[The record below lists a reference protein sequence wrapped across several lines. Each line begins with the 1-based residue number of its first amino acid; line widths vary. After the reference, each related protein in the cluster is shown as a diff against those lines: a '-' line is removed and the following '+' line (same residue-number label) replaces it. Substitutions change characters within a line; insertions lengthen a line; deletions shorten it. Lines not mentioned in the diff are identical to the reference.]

1 MYRAS
6 NYKGAIFLKDAT
18 MPIFSPDRHACAPSY
33 AKLTKQPITGGTYR
47 PLANDKDSNACAP
60 SALSGHHGSKLYTQK
75 SAIHAISDNASVF
88 IPKVVDVLRLPKT
101 ADDNKSI
108 DEALNEAANNSTH
121 SVPPSTEIQLTQTD
135 KHPLMQAIEVCKQSV
150 HTTAKALSTAGHAV
164 AKAAKT
170 TGHAI
175 HTAATAVKTAWQTF
189 VNFKAVRLIIKF
201 FKKAYALWKKRMK
214 FSYAFYTSV
223 FFLLTSAEVI
233 FLQWGM
239 YSEPEYEKGTEIDE
253 TTKVLQSVGGQVTR
267 FISQMW
273 LEQKNVCLVSF
284 MGLALIYLALIFV
297 TNRFWIATLVFGV
310 ALTAFGVANSI
321 KVQLRNEPII
331 PADLTF
337 ISGGDTG
344 SIMSFVPKSSQTFVN
359 GAITFV
365 IWFAIIIF
373 ALFVLDGRRRFIH
386 CSWRRPIANV
396 KNIVGNVFRIL
407 AAILSVVLLSTYVIG
422 LGTPGSG
429 TYKWAKDNGYAPQ
442 LWDAFGD
449 ARANNPATT
458 FLSLSKVKAMDKP
471 DNYSQ
476 KTMESLAK
484 KYAKEA
490 QAINQTRPN
499 KLTDNTVIMI
509 LSETFSDPTR
519 VPGVSFTL
527 DPIPNIR
534 NVKNTTT
541 SGLMLSPGYG
551 GGTANIEYQAL
562 TGLNLANFND
572 SLIVPYQQLVPN
584 QNNPYSFNQIWME
597 KYGKNASTAVHPF
610 QQSMYLRNI
619 NYKKFGFS
627 YLYTL
632 DSKIPLEHTGCIDRS
647 PYVSDSEAY
656 QSILG
661 LIDKQ
666 QNWKSSQFLQ
676 LVTMQNHLPYGDY
689 YDNNEFSDA
698 NISEDLSD
706 GERWNINTY
715 TKGINWT
722 DQETAD
728 FLNQLDQINKPITV
742 IFYGDHLP
750 GIYDTADM
758 DKNNKTVLH
767 ETDYFIWSN
776 SASPS
781 HDTKVNPITTAYT
794 SSNYFMPLAAE
805 HLNAKVSP
813 YLAMLTELQQE
824 VPAMSRVIGVNGGI
838 GQGKA
843 TYLDY
848 AGNNIKATAL
858 STRAK
863 KLLEDYKLIQYDQT
877 VGKDYLKNLNFTQI
891 SYE

>member
-1 MYRAS
+1 
-6 NYKGAIFLKDAT
+6 

-284 MGLALIYLALIFV
+284 MGLALIYLALFFV

-824 VPAMSRVIGVNGGI
+824 VPAMSRVIGANGGI

>member
-1 MYRAS
+1 MRWFYVP
-6 NYKGAIFLKDAT
+6 AIPRFQGLSKEAT
-18 MPIFSPDRHACAPSY
+18 MQHVQSAAHDSAPSY
-33 AKLTKQPITGGTYR
+33 VRHERQPLATGTYH
-47 PLANDKDSNACAP
+47 PLAKSNETLSPVDFRARRRAALYTHKTPLCAAP
-60 SALSGHHGSKLYTQK
+60 SRK
-75 SAIHAISDNASVF
+75 SIFTPTAPASAPHIST
-88 IPKVVDVLRLPKT
+88 DVLTTAHTGQYHPADSVSPSNEPVPQAHTPKT
-101 ADDNKSI
+101 PAT
-108 DEALNEAANNSTH
+108 ALAPIGHGFVRAG
-121 SVPPSTEIQLTQTD
+121 
-135 KHPLMQAIEVCKQSV
+135 QA
-150 HTTAKALSTAGHAV
+150 T

-170 TGHAI
+170 TTRTI
-175 HTAATAVKTAWQTF
+175 RTAATKVRAAWRTF
-189 VNFKAVRLIIKF
+189 TSFKAVQLIVKF
-201 FKKAYALWKKRMK
+201 FKSAHALWKKRMK
-214 FSYAFYTSV
+214 FSYAFYTIV

-239 YSEPEYEKGTEIDE
+239 YSEPEYDKSTEIDE
-253 TTKVLQSVGGQVTR
+253 TTKVLQSVAGQVTR

-284 MGLALIYLALIFV
+284 VGLALIYLALILV

-386 CSWRRPIANV
+386 CSWRHPIANV
-396 KNIVGNVFRIL
+396 KNIVGNIFRIL

-429 TYKWAKDNGYAPQ
+429 TYKWAKDNGYEPQ
-442 LWDAFGD
+442 LWNAIGD
-449 ARANNPATT
+449 AQANNPATT

-484 KYAKEA
+484 KYTQEAKT
-490 QAINQTRPN
+490 INQTRTGE
-499 KLTDNTVIMI
+499 LTDNTVIMI

-519 VPGVSFTL
+519 VPGVSFSL

-534 NVKNTTT
+534 NIKNTTT

-584 QNNPYSFNQIWME
+584 QNDPYSFNQIWMK
-597 KYGKNASTAVHPF
+597 KYGENASTAVHPF

-619 NYKKFGFS
+619 NYRKFGFS

-632 DSKIPLEHTGCIDRS
+632 DSKIPLKHTGCIDRS

-656 QSILG
+656 QSILD
-661 LIDKQ
+661 LLDRQ
-666 QNWKSSQFLQ
+666 QDSKSSQFLQ
-676 LVTMQNHLPYGDY
+676 LVTMQNHMPYGDY

-728 FLNQLDQINKPITV
+728 FLNQLDQMDKPITV

-758 DKNNKTVLH
+758 NKNNKTVLH

-776 SASPS
+776 SASSS
-781 HDTKVNPITTAYT
+781 HGTKVNPTTTAYT

-805 HLNAKVSP
+805 HMNAKVSP
-813 YLAMLTELQQE
+813 YYPINTEADKALYARYEELAKAEPRTVFGGRLGTYKYYDMHN
-824 VPAMSRVIGVNGGI
+824 VI
-838 GQGKA
+838 
-843 TYLDY
+843 D
-848 AGNNIKATAL
+848 TAL
-858 STRAK
+858 TAYEQQVEPLLK
-863 KLLEDYKLIQYDQT
+863 K
-877 VGKDYLKNLNFTQI
+877 
-891 SYE
+891 

>member
-1 MYRAS
+1 M
-6 NYKGAIFLKDAT
+6 LKDAT

-33 AKLTKQPITGGTYR
+33 VKLTKQPITGGAYR

-75 SAIHAISDNASVF
+75 SAIHAIFDNASVF
-88 IPKVVDVLRLPKT
+88 IPKVDAPHLPKT
-101 ADDNKSI
+101 TDDKSI
-108 DEALNEAANNSTH
+108 DEAINEAANDSTH
-121 SVPPSTEIQLTQTD
+121 SVPPSTEIQLTQANE
-135 KHPLMQAIEVCKQSV
+135 HPLMQAIEACKQSV

-175 HTAATAVKTAWQTF
+175 RTAATAVKTAWQTF
-189 VNFKAVRLIIKF
+189 TNFKAIQLIIKF
-201 FKKAYALWKKRMK
+201 FKKVYALWKKRMR
-214 FSYAFYTSV
+214 FSYAFYTIV

-373 ALFVLDGRRRFIH
+373 ALFALDGRRRFIY
-386 CSWRRPIANV
+386 CSWRHPIANI
-396 KNIVGNVFRIL
+396 KNIIGNVFRIL

-429 TYKWAKDNGYAPQ
+429 TYKWAKDNGYEPQ
-442 LWDAFGD
+442 LWNAIGD
-449 ARANNPATT
+449 AQANNPATT

-619 NYKKFGFS
+619 NYRKFGFS

-632 DSKIPLEHTGCIDRS
+632 DSKVPLEHTGCIDRS

-656 QSILG
+656 QSILD
-661 LIDKQ
+661 LLDKQ
-666 QNWKSSQFLQ
+666 QDSNSSQFLQ

-689 YDNNEFSDA
+689 YDNNEFLDA

-728 FLNQLDQINKPITV
+728 FLNQLDQIDKPITV

-776 SASPS
+776 SVSTS

-805 HLNAKVSP
+805 HMNAKVSP

-824 VPAMSRVIGVNGGI
+824 VPAMSRMIGTNGGI

-843 TYLDY
+843 TYLDH
-848 AGNNIKATAL
+848 AGNNIKAAAL
-858 STRAK
+858 SAK
-863 KLLEDYKLIQYDQT
+863 AKGLLKDYKLVQYDQT
-877 VGKDYLKNLNFTQI
+877 VGKNYLEGLDFTQVP
-891 SYE
+891 

>member
-1 MYRAS
+1 
-6 NYKGAIFLKDAT
+6 

-33 AKLTKQPITGGTYR
+33 VKLTKQPITGGEYR
-47 PLANDKDSNACAP
+47 PLANDEDSNTCAP

-75 SAIHAISDNASVF
+75 SEIHAISDNASVF
-88 IPKVVDVLRLPKT
+88 IPKVVDAPHLPKT
-101 ADDNKSI
+101 ANDESI
-108 DEALNEAANNSTH
+108 DEAANDSTH
-121 SVPPSTEIQLTQTD
+121 SAPPSAEIQLAQANE
-135 KHPLMQAIEVCKQSV
+135 HPLMQAIEVCKQSV
-150 HTTAKALSTAGHAV
+150 QTTAKALSTAGHAV

-175 HTAATAVKTAWQTF
+175 HTAITAVKTAWQTF
-189 VNFKAVRLIIKF
+189 TNFKAIQLIIKF
-201 FKKAYALWKKRMK
+201 FKKAHGLWKKRMK
-214 FSYAFYTSV
+214 FSYAFYTIV
-223 FFLLTSAEVI
+223 FFLLTSADVI

-273 LEQKNVCLVSF
+273 LEQKSVCLVSF

-310 ALTAFGVANSI
+310 ALTVFGVANSI

-344 SIMSFVPKSSQTFVN
+344 SIMSFVPKSSQTFIN

-373 ALFVLDGRRRFIH
+373 ALFVLDGRRRFIY
-386 CSWRRPIANV
+386 CSWRHPIANI
-396 KNIVGNVFRIL
+396 KNIIGNVFRIL

-429 TYKWAKDNGYAPQ
+429 TYKWAKDNGYEPQ
-442 LWDAFGD
+442 LWNAIGD

-656 QSILG
+656 QSILN

-676 LVTMQNHLPYGDY
+676 LVTMQNHMPYGDY

-728 FLNQLDQINKPITV
+728 FLNQLDQIDKPITV

-805 HLNAKVSP
+805 HMNAKVSP

-824 VPAMSRVIGVNGGI
+824 VPAMSRVIGTNGGI

-877 VGKDYLKNLNFTQI
+877 VGKNYLEGLDFTQVP
-891 SYE
+891 

>member
-1 MYRAS
+1 MRWFYVP
-6 NYKGAIFLKDAT
+6 AIPRFQGLSKEAT
-18 MPIFSPDRHACAPSY
+18 MQHVQSAAHDSAPSY
-33 AKLTKQPITGGTYR
+33 VRHERQPLATGTYH
-47 PLANDKDSNACAP
+47 PLAKSNETLSPVDFRARRRAALYTHKNALCAAP
-60 SALSGHHGSKLYTQK
+60 SRK
-75 SAIHAISDNASVF
+75 SIFTSAAPASSPHIST
-88 IPKVVDVLRLPKT
+88 DVLTTTHTQGNAAPADSMSSSNEPAPQTHTPKT
-101 ADDNKSI
+101 SAT
-108 DEALNEAANNSTH
+108 ALATIGHGFVRAG
-121 SVPPSTEIQLTQTD
+121 
-135 KHPLMQAIEVCKQSV
+135 QA
-150 HTTAKALSTAGHAV
+150 T

-170 TGHAI
+170 TARTI
-175 HTAATAVKTAWQTF
+175 RTAATKVRAAWRTF
-189 VNFKAVRLIIKF
+189 TNFKAVQLIIKF
-201 FKKAYALWKKRMK
+201 FKSAHALWKKRMK
-214 FSYAFYTSV
+214 FSYAFYTIV

-239 YSEPEYEKGTEIDE
+239 YSEPEYDKSTEIDE
-253 TTKVLQSVGGQVTR
+253 TTKVLQSVAGQVTR

-284 MGLALIYLALIFV
+284 VGLALIYLALILV

-344 SIMSFVPKSSQTFVN
+344 SIMSFVPKSSQAFVN

-386 CSWRRPIANV
+386 CSWRHPIANV
-396 KNIVGNVFRIL
+396 KNIVGNIFRIL

-429 TYKWAKDNGYAPQ
+429 TYKWAKDNGYEPQ
-442 LWDAFGD
+442 LWNAIGD
-449 ARANNPATT
+449 AQANNPATT

-471 DNYSQ
+471 GNYSQ

-484 KYAKEA
+484 KYTQEAKT
-490 QAINQTRPN
+490 INQTRTGE
-499 KLTDNTVIMI
+499 LTDNTVIMI

-519 VPGVSFTL
+519 VPGVSFSL

-534 NVKNTTT
+534 NIKNSTT

-584 QNNPYSFNQIWME
+584 QNDPYSFNQIWMK

-619 NYKKFGFS
+619 NYRKFGFS

-632 DSKIPLEHTGCIDRS
+632 DSKIPLKHTGCIDRS

-656 QSILG
+656 QSILD
-661 LIDKQ
+661 LLDRQ
-666 QNWKSSQFLQ
+666 QDSKSSQFLQ
-676 LVTMQNHLPYGDY
+676 LVTMQNHMPYGDY

-728 FLNQLDQINKPITV
+728 FLNQLDQMDKPITV

-758 DKNNKTVLH
+758 NKNNKTVLH

-776 SASPS
+776 SASSS
-781 HDTKVNPITTAYT
+781 HGTKVNPTTTAYT

-805 HLNAKVSP
+805 HMNAKVSP

-824 VPAMSRVIGVNGGI
+824 VPAMSRVIGTNGGI

-877 VGKDYLKNLNFTQI
+877 VGKNYLEGLDFTQVP
-891 SYE
+891 

>member
-1 MYRAS
+1 MQHVQSAAHDS
-6 NYKGAIFLKDAT
+6 
-18 MPIFSPDRHACAPSY
+18 APSY
-33 AKLTKQPITGGTYR
+33 VRHERQPLATGTYH
-47 PLANDKDSNACAP
+47 PLAKSNETLSPVDFRARRRAALYTHKNALCAAP
-60 SALSGHHGSKLYTQK
+60 SRK
-75 SAIHAISDNASVF
+75 SIFTSAAPASSPHIST
-88 IPKVVDVLRLPKT
+88 DVLTTTRTQGNAAPADSMSSSNEPRRKRTPPKT
-101 ADDNKSI
+101 PAT
-108 DEALNEAANNSTH
+108 ALAPIGHGFVRAG
-121 SVPPSTEIQLTQTD
+121 
-135 KHPLMQAIEVCKQSV
+135 QA
-150 HTTAKALSTAGHAV
+150 T

-170 TGHAI
+170 TTRTI
-175 HTAATAVKTAWQTF
+175 RTAATKVRAAWRTF
-189 VNFKAVRLIIKF
+189 TSFKAVQLIVKF
-201 FKKAYALWKKRMK
+201 FKSAHALWKKRMK
-214 FSYAFYTSV
+214 FSYAFYTIV

-239 YSEPEYEKGTEIDE
+239 YSEPEYDKSTEIDE
-253 TTKVLQSVGGQVTR
+253 TTKVLQSVAGQVTR

-284 MGLALIYLALIFV
+284 VGLALIYLALILV

-344 SIMSFVPKSSQTFVN
+344 SIMSFVPKSSQAFVN
-359 GAITFV
+359 GAINFV
-365 IWFAIIIF
+365 IWFAIIAF

-386 CSWRRPIANV
+386 CSWRHPIANA
-396 KNIVGNVFRIL
+396 KNIIGNIFRVL
-407 AAILSVVLLSTYVIG
+407 AAVLSVVLLSAYAMG
-422 LGTPGSG
+422 LGTPGSNV
-429 TYKWAKDNGYAPQ
+429 YKWAKDNGYEPQ
-442 LWDAFGD
+442 LWNAIGD
-449 ARANNPATT
+449 AQANNPATT

-484 KYAKEA
+484 KYTQEAKT
-490 QAINQTRPN
+490 INQTRTGE
-499 KLTDNTVIMI
+499 LTDNTVIMI

-519 VPGVSFTL
+519 VPGVSFSL

-534 NVKNTTT
+534 NIKNTTT

-584 QNNPYSFNQIWME
+584 QNDPYSFNQIWMK

-619 NYKKFGFS
+619 NYRKFGFS

-632 DSKIPLEHTGCIDRS
+632 DSKIPLKHTGCIDRS

-656 QSILG
+656 QSILD
-661 LIDKQ
+661 LLDRQ
-666 QNWKSSQFLQ
+666 QDSKSSQFLQ
-676 LVTMQNHLPYGDY
+676 LVTMQNHMPYGDY

-728 FLNQLDQINKPITV
+728 FLNQLDQMDKPITV

-758 DKNNKTVLH
+758 NKNNKTVLH

-776 SASPS
+776 SASSS
-781 HDTKVNPITTAYT
+781 HGTKVNPTTTAYT

-805 HLNAKVSP
+805 HMNAKVSP

-824 VPAMSRVIGVNGGI
+824 VPAMSRVIGTNGGI

-843 TYLDY
+843 TYLDHD
-848 AGNNIKATAL
+848 GNDIKVTAL
-858 STRAK
+858 SAK
-863 KLLEDYKLIQYDQT
+863 AKELLKDYKLVQYDQT
-877 VGKDYLKNLNFTQI
+877 VGKNYLKDLDFTQVP
-891 SYE
+891 

>member
-1 MYRAS
+1 MQHVQSAAHDS
-6 NYKGAIFLKDAT
+6 
-18 MPIFSPDRHACAPSY
+18 APSY
-33 AKLTKQPITGGTYR
+33 VRHERQPLATGTYH
-47 PLANDKDSNACAP
+47 PLAKSNETLSPVDFRARRRAALYTHKNALCAAP
-60 SALSGHHGSKLYTQK
+60 SRK
-75 SAIHAISDNASVF
+75 SIFTSAAPASSPHIST
-88 IPKVVDVLRLPKT
+88 DVLTTTRTQGNAAPADSMSSSNEPAPQTHTPKT
-101 ADDNKSI
+101 PAT
-108 DEALNEAANNSTH
+108 ALATIGHGFVRAG
-121 SVPPSTEIQLTQTD
+121 
-135 KHPLMQAIEVCKQSV
+135 QA
-150 HTTAKALSTAGHAV
+150 T

-170 TGHAI
+170 TTRTI
-175 HTAATAVKTAWQTF
+175 HTAATKVRAAWRTF
-189 VNFKAVRLIIKF
+189 TSFKAVQLIVKF
-201 FKKAYALWKKRMK
+201 FKSVHALWKKRMK
-214 FSYAFYTSV
+214 FSYAFYTIV

-239 YSEPEYEKGTEIDE
+239 YSEPEYDKSTEIDE
-253 TTKVLQSVGGQVTR
+253 TTKVLQSVAGQVTR

-284 MGLALIYLALIFV
+284 VGLALIYLALILV

-344 SIMSFVPKSSQTFVN
+344 SIMSFVPKSSQAFVN
-359 GAITFV
+359 GAINFV
-365 IWFAIIIF
+365 IWFAIIAF

-386 CSWRRPIANV
+386 CSWRHPIANA
-396 KNIVGNVFRIL
+396 KNIIGNIFRVL
-407 AAILSVVLLSTYVIG
+407 AAVLSVVLLSAYAMG
-422 LGTPGSG
+422 LGTPGSNV
-429 TYKWAKDNGYAPQ
+429 YKWAKDNGYEPQ
-442 LWDAFGD
+442 LWNAIGD
-449 ARANNPATT
+449 AQANNPATT

-471 DNYSQ
+471 GNYSQ

-484 KYAKEA
+484 KYTQEAKT
-490 QAINQTRPN
+490 INQTRTGE
-499 KLTDNTVIMI
+499 LTDNTVIMI

-519 VPGVSFTL
+519 VPGVSFSL

-534 NVKNTTT
+534 NIKNTTT

-551 GGTANIEYQAL
+551 GGTTNIEYQAL

-584 QNNPYSFNQIWME
+584 QNDPYSFNQIWMK

-619 NYKKFGFS
+619 NYRKFGFS

-632 DSKIPLEHTGCIDRS
+632 DSKIPLKHTGCIDRS

-656 QSILG
+656 QSILD
-661 LIDKQ
+661 LLDRQ
-666 QNWKSSQFLQ
+666 QDSKSSQFLQ
-676 LVTMQNHLPYGDY
+676 LVTMQNHMPYGDY

-728 FLNQLDQINKPITV
+728 FLNQLDQMDKPITV

-758 DKNNKTVLH
+758 NKNNKTVLH
-767 ETDYFIWSN
+767 ETDYFIWST
-776 SASPS
+776 SASSS
-781 HDTKVNPITTAYT
+781 HGTKVNPTTTAYT

-805 HLNAKVSP
+805 HMNAKVSP

-824 VPAMSRVIGVNGGI
+824 VPAMSRVIGTNGGI

-843 TYLDY
+843 TYLDHD
-848 AGNNIKATAL
+848 GNDIKVTAL
-858 STRAK
+858 SAK
-863 KLLEDYKLIQYDQT
+863 AKELLKDYKLVQYDQT
-877 VGKDYLKNLNFTQI
+877 VGKNYLKDLDFTQVP
-891 SYE
+891 

>member
-1 MYRAS
+1 
-6 NYKGAIFLKDAT
+6 

-33 AKLTKQPITGGTYR
+33 VKLTKQPITGGAYR
-47 PLANDKDSNACAP
+47 PLANDEDSNACAP

-75 SAIHAISDNASVF
+75 SAIYAISDNASVF
-88 IPKVVDVLRLPKT
+88 ISKVDAPHLPKT
-101 ADDNKSI
+101 TDNKSI
-108 DEALNEAANNSTH
+108 DKAINEAANNSTN

-135 KHPLMQAIEVCKQSV
+135 KHPLVQAVKVCKQTV
-150 HTTAKALSTAGHAV
+150 HTTAKTLSVAGHAV
-164 AKAAKT
+164 AKAVNA

-175 HTAATAVKTAWQTF
+175 RTAVTAVKTAWHTF
-189 VNFKAVRLIIKF
+189 VNFKAVQLIIKF
-201 FKKAYALWKKRMK
+201 FKKVYALWKKRMK
-214 FSYAFYTSV
+214 FSYAFYTIV

-253 TTKVLQSVGGQVTR
+253 TTKVLQSVGGQVTK

-344 SIMSFVPKSSQTFVN
+344 SIMSFVPKSSQAFVN

-373 ALFVLDGRRRFIH
+373 ALFVLDGRRRFIY
-386 CSWRRPIANV
+386 CSWRHPIANI
-396 KNIVGNVFRIL
+396 KNIIGNVFRIL

-429 TYKWAKDNGYAPQ
+429 TYKWAKDNGYEPQ
-442 LWDAFGD
+442 LWNAIGD
-449 ARANNPATT
+449 AQANNPATT

-476 KTMESLAK
+476 KTMQSLAK
-484 KYAKEA
+484 KYAQEA
-490 QAINQTRPN
+490 QAINQTRSGE
-499 KLTDNTVIMI
+499 LTDNTVIMI

-519 VPGVSFTL
+519 VPGVSFSL

-534 NVKNTTT
+534 NIKNTTT

-584 QNNPYSFNQIWME
+584 QNDPYSFNQIWMK

-619 NYKKFGFS
+619 NYRKFGFS

-632 DSKIPLEHTGCIDRS
+632 DSKIPLKHTGCIDRS

-656 QSILG
+656 QSILD
-661 LIDKQ
+661 LLDRQ
-666 QNWKSSQFLQ
+666 QDSKSSQFLQ
-676 LVTMQNHLPYGDY
+676 LVTMQNHMPYGDY
-689 YDNNEFSDA
+689 YDNNEFSDV

-728 FLNQLDQINKPITV
+728 FLNQLDQMDKPITV

-758 DKNNKTVLH
+758 NKNNKTVLH

-776 SASPS
+776 SASSS
-781 HDTKVNPITTAYT
+781 HGTKVNPTTTAYT

-805 HLNAKVSP
+805 HMNAKVSP

-824 VPAMSRVIGVNGGI
+824 VPAMSRVIGTNGGI
-838 GQGKA
+838 GAGKA
-843 TYLDY
+843 TYLDHD
-848 AGNNIKATAL
+848 GNDIKVTAL
-858 STRAK
+858 SAK
-863 KLLEDYKLIQYDQT
+863 AKELLKDYKLVQYDQT
-877 VGKDYLKNLNFTQI
+877 VGKNYLKDLDFTQVP
-891 SYE
+891 

>member
-1 MYRAS
+1 MRWFYVP
-6 NYKGAIFLKDAT
+6 AIPRFQGLSKEAT
-18 MPIFSPDRHACAPSY
+18 MQHVQSAAHDSAPSY
-33 AKLTKQPITGGTYR
+33 VRHERQPLATGTYH
-47 PLANDKDSNACAP
+47 PLAKSNETLSPVDFRARRRAALYTHKNALCAAP
-60 SALSGHHGSKLYTQK
+60 SRK
-75 SAIHAISDNASVF
+75 SIFTSAAPASSPHIST
-88 IPKVVDVLRLPKT
+88 DVLTTTHTQGNAAPADSMSSSNEPAPQTHTPKT
-101 ADDNKSI
+101 SAT
-108 DEALNEAANNSTH
+108 ALATIGHGFVRAG
-121 SVPPSTEIQLTQTD
+121 
-135 KHPLMQAIEVCKQSV
+135 QA
-150 HTTAKALSTAGHAV
+150 T

-170 TGHAI
+170 TARTI
-175 HTAATAVKTAWQTF
+175 RTAATKVRAAWRTF
-189 VNFKAVRLIIKF
+189 TNFKAVQLIVKF
-201 FKKAYALWKKRMK
+201 FKSAHALWKKRMK
-214 FSYAFYTSV
+214 FSYAFYTIV

-239 YSEPEYEKGTEIDE
+239 YSEPEYDKSTEIDE
-253 TTKVLQSVGGQVTR
+253 TTKVLQSVAGQVTR

-284 MGLALIYLALIFV
+284 VGLALIYLALILV

-344 SIMSFVPKSSQTFVN
+344 SIMSFVPKSSQAFVN
-359 GAITFV
+359 GAINFV
-365 IWFAIIIF
+365 IWFAIIAF

-386 CSWRRPIANV
+386 CSWRHPIANA
-396 KNIVGNVFRIL
+396 KNIIGNIFRVL
-407 AAILSVVLLSTYVIG
+407 AAVLSVVLLSAYAMG
-422 LGTPGSG
+422 LGTPGSNV
-429 TYKWAKDNGYAPQ
+429 YKWAKDNGYEPQ
-442 LWDAFGD
+442 LWNAIGD
-449 ARANNPATT
+449 AQANNPATT

-471 DNYSQ
+471 GNYSQ

-484 KYAKEA
+484 KYTQEAKT
-490 QAINQTRPN
+490 INQTRTGE
-499 KLTDNTVIMI
+499 LTDNTVIMI

-519 VPGVSFTL
+519 VPGVSFSL

-534 NVKNTTT
+534 NIKNTTT

-584 QNNPYSFNQIWME
+584 QNDPYSFNQIWMK

-619 NYKKFGFS
+619 NYRKFGFS

-632 DSKIPLEHTGCIDRS
+632 DSKIPLKHTGCIDRS

-656 QSILG
+656 QSILD
-661 LIDKQ
+661 LLDRQ
-666 QNWKSSQFLQ
+666 QDSKSSQFLQ
-676 LVTMQNHLPYGDY
+676 LVTMQNHMPYGDY

-728 FLNQLDQINKPITV
+728 FLNQLDQMDKPITV

-758 DKNNKTVLH
+758 NKNNKTVLH
-767 ETDYFIWSN
+767 ETDYFIWST
-776 SASPS
+776 SASSS
-781 HDTKVNPITTAYT
+781 HGTKVNPTTTAYT

-805 HLNAKVSP
+805 HMNAKVSP

-824 VPAMSRVIGVNGGI
+824 VPAMSRVIGTNGGI

-843 TYLDY
+843 TYLDHD
-848 AGNNIKATAL
+848 GNDIKVTAL
-858 STRAK
+858 SAK
-863 KLLEDYKLIQYDQT
+863 AKELLKDYKLVQYDQT
-877 VGKDYLKNLNFTQI
+877 VGKNYLKDLDFTQVP
-891 SYE
+891 

>member
-1 MYRAS
+1 MT
-6 NYKGAIFLKDAT
+6 KIAT
-18 MPIFSPDRHACAPSY
+18 LALYPPFQVTMVQSCIRRNQQFTPSPITQAFSFPKSMRPICQKQLTTSS
-33 AKLTKQPITGGTYR
+33 LTKPRTTVPIQP
-47 PLANDKDSNACAP
+47 PP
-60 SALSGHHGSKLYTQK
+60 SA
-75 SAIHAISDNASVF
+75 
-88 IPKVVDVLRLPKT
+88 
-101 ADDNKSI
+101 
-108 DEALNEAANNSTH
+108 
-121 SVPPSTEIQLTQTD
+121 EIQLAQANE
-135 KHPLMQAIEVCKQSV
+135 HPLMQAIEVCKQSV

-175 HTAATAVKTAWQTF
+175 RTAATAVKTAWHTF
-189 VNFKAVRLIIKF
+189 ANFKAVQLIIKF

-214 FSYAFYTSV
+214 FSYAFYTIV

-344 SIMSFVPKSSQTFVN
+344 SIMSFVPKSSQAFVN

-373 ALFVLDGRRRFIH
+373 ALFVLDGRRRFIY
-386 CSWRRPIANV
+386 CSWRHPIANI
-396 KNIVGNVFRIL
+396 KNIIGNVFRIL

-429 TYKWAKDNGYAPQ
+429 TYKWAKDNGYEPQ
-442 LWDAFGD
+442 LWNAIGD
-449 ARANNPATT
+449 AQANNPATT

-476 KTMESLAK
+476 KTMQSLAK
-484 KYAKEA
+484 KYAQEA
-490 QAINQTRPN
+490 QAINHTRSGE
-499 KLTDNTVIMI
+499 LTDNTVIMI

-519 VPGVSFTL
+519 VPGVSFSL

-534 NVKNTTT
+534 NIKNTTT

-584 QNNPYSFNQIWME
+584 QNDPYSFNQIWMK

-619 NYKKFGFS
+619 NYRKFGFS

-632 DSKIPLEHTGCIDRS
+632 DSKIPLKHTGCIDRS

-656 QSILG
+656 QSILD
-661 LIDKQ
+661 LLDRQ
-666 QNWKSSQFLQ
+666 QDSKSSQFLQ
-676 LVTMQNHLPYGDY
+676 LVTMQNHMPYGDY

-728 FLNQLDQINKPITV
+728 FLNQLDQIYKPITV

-758 DKNNKTVLH
+758 NKNNKTVLH

-781 HDTKVNPITTAYT
+781 HGTNVNPTTTAYT

-805 HLNAKVSP
+805 HMNAKVSP

-824 VPAMSRVIGVNGGI
+824 VPAMSRVIGTNGGI

-843 TYLDY
+843 TYLDHD
-848 AGNNIKATAL
+848 GNNIKATAL
-858 STRAK
+858 SAK
-863 KLLEDYKLIQYDQT
+863 AKELLKDYKLVQYDQT
-877 VGKDYLKNLNFTQI
+877 VGKNYLKDLDFTQVP
-891 SYE
+891 

>member
-1 MYRAS
+1 
-6 NYKGAIFLKDAT
+6 

-33 AKLTKQPITGGTYR
+33 VKLTKQPITGGAYR
-47 PLANDKDSNACAP
+47 PLANDEDSNACAP

-75 SAIHAISDNASVF
+75 SAIYAISDNASVF
-88 IPKVVDVLRLPKT
+88 ISKVDAPHLPKT
-101 ADDNKSI
+101 TDDKSI
-108 DEALNEAANNSTH
+108 DEAANNSTH
-121 SVPPSTEIQLTQTD
+121 SVPPSTEIQLTQANE
-135 KHPLMQAIEVCKQSV
+135 HPLMQAIEVCKQSV

-175 HTAATAVKTAWQTF
+175 HTAITAVKTAWHTF
-189 VNFKAVRLIIKF
+189 ANFKAVQLIIKF

-214 FSYAFYTSV
+214 FSYAFYTIV

-344 SIMSFVPKSSQTFVN
+344 SIMSFVPKSSQAFVN

-373 ALFVLDGRRRFIH
+373 ALFVLDGRRRFIY
-386 CSWRRPIANV
+386 CSWRHPIANI
-396 KNIVGNVFRIL
+396 KNIIGNVFRIL

-429 TYKWAKDNGYAPQ
+429 TYKWAKDNGYEPQ
-442 LWDAFGD
+442 LWNAIGD
-449 ARANNPATT
+449 AQANNPATT

-476 KTMESLAK
+476 KTMQSLAK
-484 KYAKEA
+484 KYAQEA
-490 QAINQTRPN
+490 QAINHTRSGE
-499 KLTDNTVIMI
+499 LTDNTVIMI

-519 VPGVSFTL
+519 VPGVSFSL

-534 NVKNTTT
+534 NIKNTTT

-584 QNNPYSFNQIWME
+584 QNDPYSFNQI
-597 KYGKNASTAVHPF
+597 G
-610 QQSMYLRNI
+610 
-619 NYKKFGFS
+619 
-627 YLYTL
+627 
-632 DSKIPLEHTGCIDRS
+632 
-647 PYVSDSEAY
+647 
-656 QSILG
+656 
-661 LIDKQ
+661 
-666 QNWKSSQFLQ
+666 
-676 LVTMQNHLPYGDY
+676 
-689 YDNNEFSDA
+689 
-698 NISEDLSD
+698 
-706 GERWNINTY
+706 
-715 TKGINWT
+715 
-722 DQETAD
+722 
-728 FLNQLDQINKPITV
+728 
-742 IFYGDHLP
+742 
-750 GIYDTADM
+750 
-758 DKNNKTVLH
+758 
-767 ETDYFIWSN
+767 
-776 SASPS
+776 
-781 HDTKVNPITTAYT
+781 
-794 SSNYFMPLAAE
+794 
-805 HLNAKVSP
+805 
-813 YLAMLTELQQE
+813 
-824 VPAMSRVIGVNGGI
+824 
-838 GQGKA
+838 
-843 TYLDY
+843 
-848 AGNNIKATAL
+848 
-858 STRAK
+858 
-863 KLLEDYKLIQYDQT
+863 
-877 VGKDYLKNLNFTQI
+877 
-891 SYE
+891 

>member
-1 MYRAS
+1 
-6 NYKGAIFLKDAT
+6 

-175 HTAATAVKTAWQTF
+175 HTAATAVKTAWQTS

-824 VPAMSRVIGVNGGI
+824 VPAMSRVIGANGGI

>member
-1 MYRAS
+1 M
-6 NYKGAIFLKDAT
+6 KDAT

-33 AKLTKQPITGGTYR
+33 VKLTKQPITGGTYR
-47 PLANDKDSNACAP
+47 PLANDEDSNACAP

-75 SAIHAISDNASVF
+75 SAIHAISDNTSVF
-88 IPKVVDVLRLPKT
+88 IPKVDAPHLPKT
-101 ADDNKSI
+101 TDDKSI
-108 DEALNEAANNSTH
+108 DEAINEAANDSTH
-121 SVPPSTEIQLTQTD
+121 SVPPSTEIQLAQTD

-175 HTAATAVKTAWQTF
+175 RTAATAVKTAWHTF
-189 VNFKAVRLIIKF
+189 VNFKAVQLIIKF
-201 FKKAYALWKKRMK
+201 FKKVYALWKKRMK
-214 FSYAFYTSV
+214 FSYAFYTIV

-310 ALTAFGVANSI
+310 ALTVFGVANSI

-337 ISGGDTG
+337 LSGGDTG

-373 ALFVLDGRRRFIH
+373 ALFVLDGRRRFIY
-386 CSWRRPIANV
+386 CSWRHPIANI
-396 KNIVGNVFRIL
+396 KNIIGNVFRIL

-429 TYKWAKDNGYAPQ
+429 TYKWAKDNGYEPQ
-442 LWDAFGD
+442 LWNAIGD
-449 ARANNPATT
+449 AQANNPATT

-471 DNYSQ
+471 GNYSQ

-484 KYAKEA
+484 KYTQEAK
-490 QAINQTRPN
+490 AINHTRTGE
-499 KLTDNTVIMI
+499 LTDNTVIMI

-519 VPGVSFTL
+519 VPGVSFSL

-534 NVKNTTT
+534 NIKNTTT

-584 QNNPYSFNQIWME
+584 QNDPYSFNQIWMK

-619 NYKKFGFS
+619 NYRKFGFS

-632 DSKIPLEHTGCIDRS
+632 DSKIPLKHTGCIDRS

-656 QSILG
+656 QSILD
-661 LIDKQ
+661 LLDRQ
-666 QNWKSSQFLQ
+666 QDSKSSQFLQ
-676 LVTMQNHLPYGDY
+676 LVTMQNHMPYGDY

-728 FLNQLDQINKPITV
+728 FLNQLDQMDKPITV

-758 DKNNKTVLH
+758 NKNNKTVLH

-776 SASPS
+776 SASSS
-781 HDTKVNPITTAYT
+781 HGTKVNPTTTAYT

-805 HLNAKVSP
+805 HMNAKVSP

-824 VPAMSRVIGVNGGI
+824 VPAMSRVIGTNGGI

-843 TYLDY
+843 TYLDHD
-848 AGNNIKATAL
+848 GNNIKATAL
-858 STRAK
+858 SAK
-863 KLLEDYKLIQYDQT
+863 AKELLKDYKLVQYDQT
-877 VGKDYLKNLNFTQI
+877 VGKNYLKDLDFTQVP
-891 SYE
+891 

>member
-1 MYRAS
+1 MCVGFYVPVIPRFQGLS
-6 NYKGAIFLKDAT
+6 KEAT
-18 MPIFSPDRHACAPSY
+18 MQHMQSAAHDSAPSY
-33 AKLTKQPITGGTYR
+33 VRHERQPLATGTYH
-47 PLANDKDSNACAP
+47 PLAKSNETLSPVDFRARRRAALYTHKNALCAAP
-60 SALSGHHGSKLYTQK
+60 SRK
-75 SAIHAISDNASVF
+75 SIFTSAAPASSPHIST
-88 IPKVVDVLRLPKT
+88 DVLTTTHTQGNAAPADSMSSSNEPAPQTHTPKT
-101 ADDNKSI
+101 PAT
-108 DEALNEAANNSTH
+108 ALATIGHGFVRAG
-121 SVPPSTEIQLTQTD
+121 
-135 KHPLMQAIEVCKQSV
+135 QA
-150 HTTAKALSTAGHAV
+150 T

-170 TGHAI
+170 TTRTI
-175 HTAATAVKTAWQTF
+175 RTAATKVRAAWRTF
-189 VNFKAVRLIIKF
+189 TSFKAVQLIVKF
-201 FKKAYALWKKRMK
+201 FKSAHALWKKRMK
-214 FSYAFYTSV
+214 FSYAFYTIV

-239 YSEPEYEKGTEIDE
+239 YSEPEYDKSTEIDE
-253 TTKVLQSVGGQVTR
+253 TTKVLQSVAGQVTR

-284 MGLALIYLALIFV
+284 VGLALIYLALILV

-344 SIMSFVPKSSQTFVN
+344 SIMSFVPKSSQAFVN
-359 GAITFV
+359 GAINFV
-365 IWFAIIIF
+365 IWFAIIAF

-386 CSWRRPIANV
+386 CSWRHPIANA
-396 KNIVGNVFRIL
+396 KNIIGNIFRVL
-407 AAILSVVLLSTYVIG
+407 AAVLSVVLLSAYAMG
-422 LGTPGSG
+422 LGTPGSNV
-429 TYKWAKDNGYAPQ
+429 YKWAKDNGYEPQ
-442 LWDAFGD
+442 LWNAIGD
-449 ARANNPATT
+449 AQANNPATT

-471 DNYSQ
+471 GNYSQ

-484 KYAKEA
+484 KYTQEAKT
-490 QAINQTRPN
+490 INQTRTGE
-499 KLTDNTVIMI
+499 LTDNTVIMI

-519 VPGVSFTL
+519 VPGVSFSL

-534 NVKNTTT
+534 NIKNTTT

-584 QNNPYSFNQIWME
+584 QNDPYSFNQIWMK

-619 NYKKFGFS
+619 NYRKFGFS

-632 DSKIPLEHTGCIDRS
+632 DSKIPLKHTGCIDRS

-656 QSILG
+656 QSILD
-661 LIDKQ
+661 LLDRQ
-666 QNWKSSQFLQ
+666 QDSKSSQFLQ
-676 LVTMQNHLPYGDY
+676 LVTMQNHMPYGDY

-728 FLNQLDQINKPITV
+728 FLNQLDQMDKPITV

-758 DKNNKTVLH
+758 NKNNKTVLH

-776 SASPS
+776 SASSS
-781 HDTKVNPITTAYT
+781 HGTKVNPTTTAYT

-805 HLNAKVSP
+805 HMNAKVSP

-824 VPAMSRVIGVNGGI
+824 VPAMSRVIGTNGGI

-843 TYLDY
+843 TYLDHD
-848 AGNNIKATAL
+848 GNDIKVIAL
-858 STRAK
+858 SAK
-863 KLLEDYKLIQYDQT
+863 AKELLKDYKLVQYDQT
-877 VGKDYLKNLNFTQI
+877 VGKNYLKDLDFTQVP
-891 SYE
+891 

>member
-1 MYRAS
+1 MRWFYVPVIPRFQGLS
-6 NYKGAIFLKDAT
+6 KEAT
-18 MPIFSPDRHACAPSY
+18 MQHVQSAAHDSAPSY
-33 AKLTKQPITGGTYR
+33 VRHERQPLATGTYH
-47 PLANDKDSNACAP
+47 PLAKSNETLSPVDFRARRRAALYTHKNALCAAP
-60 SALSGHHGSKLYTQK
+60 SRK
-75 SAIHAISDNASVF
+75 SIFTSAAPASSPHIST
-88 IPKVVDVLRLPKT
+88 DVLTTTHTQGNAAPADSMSSSNEPAPQTHTPKT
-101 ADDNKSI
+101 PAT
-108 DEALNEAANNSTH
+108 ALATIGHGFVRAG
-121 SVPPSTEIQLTQTD
+121 
-135 KHPLMQAIEVCKQSV
+135 QA
-150 HTTAKALSTAGHAV
+150 T

-170 TGHAI
+170 TTRTI
-175 HTAATAVKTAWQTF
+175 RTAATKVRAAWRTF
-189 VNFKAVRLIIKF
+189 TSFKAVQLIVKF
-201 FKKAYALWKKRMK
+201 FKSAHALWKKRMK
-214 FSYAFYTSV
+214 FSYAFYTIV

-239 YSEPEYEKGTEIDE
+239 YSEPEYDKSTEIDE
-253 TTKVLQSVGGQVTR
+253 TTKVLQSVAGQVTR

-284 MGLALIYLALIFV
+284 VGLALIYLALILV

-344 SIMSFVPKSSQTFVN
+344 SIMSFVPKSSQAFVN
-359 GAITFV
+359 GAINFV
-365 IWFAIIIF
+365 IWFAIIAF

-386 CSWRRPIANV
+386 CSWRHPIANA
-396 KNIVGNVFRIL
+396 KNIIGNIFRVL
-407 AAILSVVLLSTYVIG
+407 AAVLSVVLLSAYAMG
-422 LGTPGSG
+422 LGTPGSNV
-429 TYKWAKDNGYAPQ
+429 YKWAKDNGYEPQ
-442 LWDAFGD
+442 LWNAIGD
-449 ARANNPATT
+449 AQANNPATT

-471 DNYSQ
+471 GNYSQ

-484 KYAKEA
+484 KYTQEAKT
-490 QAINQTRPN
+490 INQTRTGE
-499 KLTDNTVIMI
+499 LTDNTVIMI

-519 VPGVSFTL
+519 VPGVSFSL

-534 NVKNTTT
+534 NFKNTTT

-584 QNNPYSFNQIWME
+584 QNDPYSFNQIWMK

-619 NYKKFGFS
+619 NYRKFGFS

-632 DSKIPLEHTGCIDRS
+632 DSKISLKHTGCIDRS

-656 QSILG
+656 QSILD
-661 LIDKQ
+661 LLDRQ
-666 QNWKSSQFLQ
+666 QDSKSSQFLQ
-676 LVTMQNHLPYGDY
+676 LVTMQNHMPYGDY

-728 FLNQLDQINKPITV
+728 FLNQLDQMDKPITV

-758 DKNNKTVLH
+758 NKNNKTVLH

-776 SASPS
+776 SASSS
-781 HDTKVNPITTAYT
+781 HGTKVNPTTTAYT

-805 HLNAKVSP
+805 HMNAKVSP

-824 VPAMSRVIGVNGGI
+824 VPAMSRVIGTNGGI

-843 TYLDY
+843 TYLDHD
-848 AGNNIKATAL
+848 GNDIKVTAL
-858 STRAK
+858 SAK
-863 KLLEDYKLIQYDQT
+863 AKELLKDYKLVQYDQT
-877 VGKDYLKNLNFTQI
+877 VGKNYLKDLDFTQVP
-891 SYE
+891 

>member
-1 MYRAS
+1 
-6 NYKGAIFLKDAT
+6 

-33 AKLTKQPITGGTYR
+33 VKLTKQPITGGAYR
-47 PLANDKDSNACAP
+47 PLANDEDSNACAP

-88 IPKVVDVLRLPKT
+88 IPKVDAPHLPKT
-101 ADDNKSI
+101 ADDKSI
-108 DEALNEAANNSTH
+108 DEAINEATNDSTH
-121 SVPPSTEIQLTQTD
+121 SVPPSAEIQLAQANE
-135 KHPLMQAIEVCKQSV
+135 HPLMQAIEVCKQSV

-175 HTAATAVKTAWQTF
+175 RTAATAVKTAWHTF
-189 VNFKAVRLIIKF
+189 ANFKAVQLIIKF

-214 FSYAFYTSV
+214 FSYAFYTIV

-344 SIMSFVPKSSQTFVN
+344 SIMSFVPKSSQAFVN

-373 ALFVLDGRRRFIH
+373 ALFVLDGRRRFIY
-386 CSWRRPIANV
+386 CSWRHPIANI
-396 KNIVGNVFRIL
+396 KNIIGNVFRIL

-429 TYKWAKDNGYAPQ
+429 TYKWAKDNGYEPQ
-442 LWDAFGD
+442 LWNAIGD
-449 ARANNPATT
+449 AQANNPATT
-458 FLSLSKVKAMDKP
+458 FLSLSKVKTMDKP

-476 KTMESLAK
+476 KTMQSLAK
-484 KYAKEA
+484 KYAQEA
-490 QAINQTRPN
+490 QAINHTRSGE
-499 KLTDNTVIMI
+499 LTDNTVIMI

-519 VPGVSFTL
+519 VPGVSFSL

-534 NVKNTTT
+534 NIKNTTT

-584 QNNPYSFNQIWME
+584 QNDPYSFNQIWMK

-619 NYKKFGFS
+619 NYRKFGFS

-656 QSILG
+656 QSILD
-661 LIDKQ
+661 LLDKQ
-666 QNWKSSQFLQ
+666 QDSKSSQFLQ
-676 LVTMQNHLPYGDY
+676 LITMQNHMPYADY

-706 GERWNINTY
+706 GERWNINAY

-728 FLNQLDQINKPITV
+728 FLNQLDQIDKPITV

-776 SASPS
+776 SVSPS
-781 HDTKVNPITTAYT
+781 HDTKVNPVTTAYT

-805 HLNAKVSP
+805 HMNAKVSP

-824 VPAMSRVIGVNGGI
+824 VPAMSRMIGTNGGI

-843 TYLDY
+843 TYLDH
-848 AGNNIKATAL
+848 AGNNIKAAAL
-858 STRAK
+858 SAK
-863 KLLEDYKLIQYDQT
+863 AKRLLKDYKLVQYDQT
-877 VGKDYLKNLNFTQI
+877 VGKNYLEGLDFTQVP
-891 SYE
+891 

>member
-1 MYRAS
+1 MRWFYVP
-6 NYKGAIFLKDAT
+6 AIPRFQGLSKEAT
-18 MPIFSPDRHACAPSY
+18 MQHVQSAAHDSAPSY
-33 AKLTKQPITGGTYR
+33 VRHERQPLATGTYH
-47 PLANDKDSNACAP
+47 PLAKSNETLSPVDFRARRRAALYTHKNALCAAP
-60 SALSGHHGSKLYTQK
+60 SRK
-75 SAIHAISDNASVF
+75 SIFTSAAPASSPHIST
-88 IPKVVDVLRLPKT
+88 DVLTTTHTQGNAAPADSMSSSNEPAPQTHTPKT
-101 ADDNKSI
+101 SAT
-108 DEALNEAANNSTH
+108 ALATIGHGFVRAG
-121 SVPPSTEIQLTQTD
+121 
-135 KHPLMQAIEVCKQSV
+135 QA
-150 HTTAKALSTAGHAV
+150 T

-170 TGHAI
+170 TARTI
-175 HTAATAVKTAWQTF
+175 RTAATKVRAAWRTF
-189 VNFKAVRLIIKF
+189 TNFKAVQLIIKF
-201 FKKAYALWKKRMK
+201 FKSAHALWKKRMK
-214 FSYAFYTSV
+214 FSYAFYTIV

-239 YSEPEYEKGTEIDE
+239 YSEPEYDKSTEIDE
-253 TTKVLQSVGGQVTR
+253 TTKVLQSVAGQVTR

-284 MGLALIYLALIFV
+284 VGLALIYLALILV

-344 SIMSFVPKSSQTFVN
+344 SIMSFVPKSSQAFVN
-359 GAITFV
+359 GAINFV
-365 IWFAIIIF
+365 IWFAIIAF

-386 CSWRRPIANV
+386 CSWRHPIANV
-396 KNIVGNVFRIL
+396 KNIIGNIFRVL
-407 AAILSVVLLSTYVIG
+407 AAVLSVVLLSAYAMG
-422 LGTPGSG
+422 LGTPGSNV
-429 TYKWAKDNGYAPQ
+429 YKWAKDNGYEPQ
-442 LWDAFGD
+442 LWNAIGD
-449 ARANNPATT
+449 AQANNPATT

-471 DNYSQ
+471 GNYSQ

-484 KYAKEA
+484 KYTQEAKT
-490 QAINQTRPN
+490 INQTRTGE
-499 KLTDNTVIMI
+499 LTDNTVIMI

-519 VPGVSFTL
+519 VPGVSFSL

-534 NVKNTTT
+534 NIKNTTT

-584 QNNPYSFNQIWME
+584 QNDPYSFNQIWMK

-619 NYKKFGFS
+619 NYRKFGFS

-632 DSKIPLEHTGCIDRS
+632 DSKIPLKHTGCIDRS

-661 LIDKQ
+661 LLDRQ
-666 QNWKSSQFLQ
+666 QDSKSSQFLQ
-676 LVTMQNHLPYGDY
+676 LVTMQNHMPYGDY

-728 FLNQLDQINKPITV
+728 FLNQLDQMDKPITV

-758 DKNNKTVLH
+758 NKNNKTVLH

-776 SASPS
+776 SASSS
-781 HDTKVNPITTAYT
+781 HGTKVNPTTTAYT

-805 HLNAKVSP
+805 HMNAKVSP

-824 VPAMSRVIGVNGGI
+824 VPAMSRVIGTNGGI

-843 TYLDY
+843 TYLDHD
-848 AGNNIKATAL
+848 GNDIKVTAL
-858 STRAK
+858 SAK
-863 KLLEDYKLIQYDQT
+863 AKELLKDYKLVQYDQT
-877 VGKDYLKNLNFTQI
+877 VGKNYLKDLDFTQVP
-891 SYE
+891 

>member
-1 MYRAS
+1 
-6 NYKGAIFLKDAT
+6 

-33 AKLTKQPITGGTYR
+33 VKLTKQPITGGAYR

-88 IPKVVDVLRLPKT
+88 IPKVDAPHLPKT
-101 ADDNKSI
+101 TDDKSI
-108 DEALNEAANNSTH
+108 DEAINEAANDSTH
-121 SVPPSTEIQLTQTD
+121 SVPPSTEIQLTQANE
-135 KHPLMQAIEVCKQSV
+135 HPLMQAIEVCKQSV

-175 HTAATAVKTAWQTF
+175 RTAATAVKTAWQTF
-189 VNFKAVRLIIKF
+189 TNFKAIQLIIKF
-201 FKKAYALWKKRMK
+201 FKKVYALWKKRMR
-214 FSYAFYTSV
+214 FSYAFYTIV

-373 ALFVLDGRRRFIH
+373 ALFALDGRRRFIY
-386 CSWRRPIANV
+386 CSWRHPIANI
-396 KNIVGNVFRIL
+396 KNIIGNVFRIL

-429 TYKWAKDNGYAPQ
+429 TYKWAKDNGYEPQ
-442 LWDAFGD
+442 LWNAIGD
-449 ARANNPATT
+449 AQANNPATT

-572 SLIVPYQQLVPN
+572 SLIVPYQQLVSN

-619 NYKKFGFS
+619 NYRKFGFS

-632 DSKIPLEHTGCIDRS
+632 DSKVPLEHTGCIDRS

-656 QSILG
+656 QSILD
-661 LIDKQ
+661 LLDKQ
-666 QNWKSSQFLQ
+666 QDSNSSQFLQ

-689 YDNNEFSDA
+689 YDNNEFLDA

-728 FLNQLDQINKPITV
+728 FLNQLDQIDKPITV

-776 SASPS
+776 SVSTS

-805 HLNAKVSP
+805 HMNAKVSP

-824 VPAMSRVIGVNGGI
+824 VPAMSRMIGTNGGI

-843 TYLDY
+843 TYLDH
-848 AGNNIKATAL
+848 AGNNIKAAAL
-858 STRAK
+858 SAK
-863 KLLEDYKLIQYDQT
+863 AKGLLKDYKLVQYDQT
-877 VGKDYLKNLNFTQI
+877 VGKNYLEGLDFTQVP
-891 SYE
+891 